1 MNFLTEKQL
10 KNLTTE
16 RLNALRK
23 SVIKEN
29 AQIQYEVENTKAT
42 EERHQEARAVQE
54 YYDLIKEIMED
65 REHIEKP
72 KAKTSVTSA
81 IPFVVRAGKNK
92 KGA

>member
-42 EERHQEARAVQE
+42 DEQRQEARALQE

-72 KAKTSVTSA
+72 KAKDKRNKRDT
-81 IPFVVRAGKNK
+81 IRGKSWEE
-92 KGA
+92 

>member
-23 SVIKEN
+23 TVVKEN
-29 AQIQYEVENTKAT
+29 AKLQYEASKTIAFS
-42 EERHQEARAVQE
+42 EEVHKEASAMQE

-72 KAKTSVTSA
+72 KAKEKRNKRDT
-81 IPFVVRAGKNK
+81 IRGKSWEE
-92 KGA
+92 

>member
-72 KAKTSVTSA
+72 KAKDKRNKRDT
-81 IPFVVRAGKNK
+81 IRGKSWEE
-92 KGA
+92 

>member
-29 AQIQYEVENTKAT
+29 ARAQYQVDSFVGT
-42 EERHQEARAVQE
+42 EEQRKDARALQE
-54 YYDLIKEIMED
+54 YYDLIKEVMDD
-65 REHIEKP
+65 REHLEKS
-72 KAKTSVTSA
+72 KAK
-81 IPFVVRAGKNK
+81 GKK
-92 KGA
+92 FSRDTIRGREYE

>member
-10 KNLTTE
+10 KNLNTE

-29 AQIQYEVENTKAT
+29 AQIQYEVENTNAT

-72 KAKTSVTSA
+72 KAKDKRNKRDT
-81 IPFVVRAGKNK
+81 IRGKSWEE
-92 KGA
+92 

>member
-42 EERHQEARAVQE
+42 EERHQKARAVQE

-72 KAKTSVTSA
+72 MAKDTRNKRDT
-81 IPFVVRAGKNK
+81 IRGKSWEE
-92 KGA
+92 

>member
-29 AQIQYEVENTKAT
+29 AQIQYKVENTNAT
-42 EERHQEARAVQE
+42 EERLHEARAVQE

-72 KAKTSVTSA
+72 KAKDKRNKRDT
-81 IPFVVRAGKNK
+81 IRGKSWEE
-92 KGA
+92 

>member
-72 KAKTSVTSA
+72 KVKDKRNKRDT
-81 IPFVVRAGKNK
+81 IRGKSWEE
-92 KGA
+92 

>member
-23 SVIKEN
+23 SVIKAN
-29 AQIQYEVENTKAT
+29 AVAQYEVDTHNVTDEQ
-42 EERHQEARAVQE
+42 RQEARALQE

-72 KAKTSVTSA
+72 KAKEKRNKRDT
-81 IPFVVRAGKNK
+81 IRGKSCEE
-92 KGA
+92 

>member
-42 EERHQEARAVQE
+42 EERHQKARAVQE

-72 KAKTSVTSA
+72 KAKEKRNKRDT
-81 IPFVVRAGKNK
+81 IRGKSWEE
-92 KGA
+92 

>member
-29 AQIQYEVENTKAT
+29 AQIQYEVENTNVT
-42 EERHQEARAVQE
+42 DEQRQEARAVQE

-72 KAKTSVTSA
+72 KAKDKRNKRDT
-81 IPFVVRAGKNK
+81 IRGKSWEE
-92 KGA
+92 

>member
-1 MNFLTEKQL
+1 MTFLTEKQL

-23 SVIKEN
+23 SVVKQN
-29 AQIQYEVENTKAT
+29 AKAQFEVSSRLEKGFSTDGYID
-42 EERHQEARAVQE
+42 EARAMQE

-72 KAKTSVTSA
+72 KAKEKRNKRDT
-81 IPFVVRAGKNK
+81 IRGKSWEE
-92 KGA
+92 

>member
-29 AQIQYEVENTKAT
+29 AQIQYEGENTKAT

-54 YYDLIKEIMED
+54 YYDLIKEVMED

-72 KAKTSVTSA
+72 KAK
-81 IPFVVRAGKNK
+81 GKK
-92 KGA
+92 FTRDTIRGREYE

>member
-29 AQIQYEVENTKAT
+29 AQIQYEVENTNAT
-42 EERHQEARAVQE
+42 EERHHEARAVQE

-72 KAKTSVTSA
+72 KAKEKRNKRDT
-81 IPFVVRAGKNK
+81 IRGKSWEE
-92 KGA
+92 

>member
-42 EERHQEARAVQE
+42 EERHQKARAVQE

-72 KAKTSVTSA
+72 KAKEKRNKRDT
-81 IPFVVRAGKNK
+81 IRGKSCEE
-92 KGA
+92 